1 MNSEKTAV
9 QPVRLDKWLWAA
21 RFFKTRSLAAKEV
34 SSGHVLLA
42 GNRVKP
48 ARTLAVGDKL
58 DIRIGYDQ
66 YTVMVLDLSERRGPA
81 TVARLLYEETESSR
95 TQREL
100 LKEQRLLANSQ
111 GMRPEKKPEKHERRR
126 IRQFLKKE

>member
-1 MNSEKTAV
+1 M
-9 QPVRLDKWLWAA
+9 
-21 RFFKTRSLAAKEV
+21 
-34 SSGHVLLA
+34 LA

-48 ARTLAVGDKL
+48 ARALAVGDKL

-81 TVARLLYEETESSR
+81 TVARLLYEETDSSR
-95 TQREL
+95 TQREIM
-100 LKEQRLLANSQ
+100 KEQRLLANSQ